1 MSKFD
6 VRIIKDG
13 KKVLFPRKEMLINH
27 HSDKDKED
35 TTKENQEEKKE
46 DKE

>member
-13 KKVLFPRKEMLINH
+13 KKVLLPKKEMLIH
-27 HSDKDKED
+27 QHSDKDKED
-35 TTKENQEEKKE
+35 ATKENREEKKE